1 MRDVYCLTAF
11 NIEGNR
17 PPHIFFIDVF
27 AVDEK
32 FTKWVN
38 HANMSDAALCPLWNM
53 LHMVDPEAPT
63 KRHDSDL
70 ELNLEHARE
79 AYERRSSVLATFK
92 GSQKIQVPDNFRV
105 TEMQTI
111 CYF

>member
-1 MRDVYCLTAF
+1 MRDVYCLT
-11 NIEGNR
+11 IEGSR

-38 HANMSDAALCPLWNM
+38 DSNMSGAADAAHYPLWNM
-53 LHMVDPEAPT
+53 LHMVYPEAPT

-92 GSQKIQVPDNFRV
+92 GFQKIQVPDDFRV

-111 CYF
+111 YHF